1 MGGLV
6 SKIFGG
12 GGKKAARQANALQTR
27 IYDESVGRFDPIIQ
41 SGNNARSIYDGL
53 LGIGGD
59 KEQAENAFS
68 RYRDSSGY
76 NFQLQQ
82 GSDAIT
88 GNKAASGLL
97 NSGSTLKALTK
108 YGQDLGSNFFER
120 FLSLLGNQQVAGQN
134 AAGALTGAGQNYANA
149 YGQNLWN
156 RVQSNQNAF
165 SNILSLGTAAVGA
178 FSSGGAP
185 RTGG

>member
-12 GGKKAARQANALQTR
+12 GGKKAAKKANALQTQ
-27 IYDESVGRFDPIIQ
+27 IYNDGVQRFDPIIQ
-41 SGNNARSIYDGL
+41 SGNNARSMYDAL
-53 LGIGGD
+53 LGTGGD
-59 KEQAENAFS
+59 REAADNAFAK
-68 RYRDSSGY
+68 YLDSSGY
-76 NFQLQQ
+76 KFQLDQ
-82 GSDAIT
+82 GSQAIT
-88 GNKAASGLL
+88 GNKAAAGLL
-97 NSGSTLKALTK
+97 NSGSTLKALNK
-108 YGQDLGSNFFER
+108 YGQDLGSSFFDR

-178 FSSGGAP
+178 FAGGGAP
-185 RTGG
+185 RGG